1 MAARGGSASTR
12 VFVGIVIVTALLA
25 VPVSDRVM
33 SSARASTAA
42 AIFVG
47 VVVQAVPFLVL
58 GTVVSGAIAA
68 WITPTMVR
76 RVLPRRTPLAITAAS
91 LSGAVMPGCECGS
104 VPIARR
110 LLDRG
115 VPIGPALAFLLS
127 APAINPVVLVS
138 TAVAFPGEPRM
149 VVARLLG
156 SLATSVAVAGLWTRF
171 ADPTWITRRLAEAR
185 SSDEEAPRWAVFA
198 ESARQDLLHSAAY
211 LTFGA
216 LFVAILNVVVPQ
228 SVFDTLAGQLMLA
241 IAAMAVLAVV
251 LSVCSEADAFVA
263 ASFSTLPALPKL
275 VFMVVGPAIDVKLF
289 AMHAGTFGRAFAVR
303 FAPVVFVVAV
313 LCACLAGVLVVG
325 LPS

>member
-1 MAARGGSASTR
+1 M
-12 VFVGIVIVTALLA
+12 FVGIVLVTALLA
-25 VPVSDRVM
+25 VPVSDVVM
-33 SSARASTAA
+33 SNARASTAA

-47 VVVQAVPFLVL
+47 VVVQAIPFLVL
-58 GTVVSGAIAA
+58 GTLVSGAIAA
-68 WITPTMVR
+68 WITPAMVR
-76 RVLPRRTPLAITAAS
+76 RILPRRTPLAITAAS

-115 VPIGPALAFLLS
+115 VPVGPALAFLLS

-149 VVARLLG
+149 VVARALG
-156 SLATSVAVAGLWTRF
+156 SLATSVVVAGLWTRF

-185 SSDEEAPRWAVFA
+185 SPDEDAPRWAVFA
-198 ESARQDLLHSAAY
+198 ESARADLLQSAAY

-216 LFVAILNVVVPQ
+216 LFVAMLNVVVPQ

-289 AMHAGTFGRAFAVR
+289 AMHAGTFGRTFAVR
-303 FAPVVFVVAV
+303 FAPAVFCAAV
-313 LCACLAGVLVVG
+313 LCACLAGVLVPG
-325 LPS
+325 LSS